1 MVVSGTKSR
10 PLATY
15 HVSDKTT
22 GPSKR
27 AASFAVSFVEPLGDL
42 LRALIAILA
51 LVASIASPISSP
63 ACWPTRFSRGF

>member
-1 MVVSGTKSR
+1 MSWRVAY
-10 PLATY
+10 LAMAGL
-15 HVSDKTT
+15 VGIGGRLASPRLDSPRV

-27 AASFAVSFVEPLGDL
+27 TASFAVSFVEPLGDL

-63 ACWPTRFSRGF
+63 A

>member
-1 MVVSGTKSR
+1 V
-10 PLATY
+10 
-15 HVSDKTT
+15 

-63 ACWPTRFSRGF
+63 A